1 MAIPE
6 SFLDELRARL
16 PLGAVVGRR
25 VQLRRVGRDLKGLCP
40 FHAEKTPS
48 FHVRE
53 DKGFYHCFGCGAHG
67 DAIRFVMN
75 TENLGFIDAVE
86 KLAAEAGLTV
96 PKPTPEAAAAAE
108 RHTSLA
114 GVAELAA
121 RHFSEALWRREGA
134 AALAYLRGRGLTDE
148 TIRRFG
154 LGWSGEGRGAIA
166 QALKGEG
173 VTGDDLVAVGL
184 LKQDDASRPPV
195 DLFFNRVMF
204 PIHDRRG
211 RVIGFGGR
219 IMGDGQPKYLNGPET
234 ALFSKRRTLYGL
246 HHARAAV
253 ASGAEVIAVEGYMD
267 VIALAQAGFGGAV
280 APLGTALTE
289 DHLAELWRLSPAP
302 VLCFDGDAAGSR
314 AALRTAE
321 LALPRVAV
329 GRTLKLAS
337 LPAGD
342 DPDTLVR
349 RGPEVFRAT
358 LAAARGLADAL
369 FDAACSTR
377 ATTPEGRA
385 GQRRKLEDLAAEVTD
400 ATLREEYRRHWRERW
415 FGEGKP
421 QRTGQKGRPN
431 GQRGQPAAATR
442 APRPALVPAR
452 AGAVRER
459 DVLALILSHPSLL
472 PEAEE
477 ALASLAFRSA
487 ACERLRAALVAEAE
501 TAFGLD
507 SAGLI
512 DHLDQM
518 DLREPLDAVLG
529 TRLSALPACTLP
541 GAAPAEAR
549 EAFFQALG
557 QLDPERLEA
566 EVAEARARLAAE
578 FTEANERRLIALVQ
592 AMDAASGAERDDPH
606 AASSRAANT

>member
-1 MAIPE
+1 VAIPE
-6 SFLDELRARL
+6 SFLDELRARV
-16 PLGAVVGRR
+16 PLAAVVGRR

-86 KLAAEAGLTV
+86 KLAAEAGMTV
-96 PKPTPEAAAAAE
+96 PKPTPEAAAAAA
-108 RHTSLA
+108 RQQGLFA
-114 GVAELAA
+114 VAEAAA
-121 RHFSEALWRREGA
+121 RHFAEALWRREGA

-154 LGWSGEGRGAIA
+154 LGWSGEGRGALA

-173 VTGDDLVAVGL
+173 IGADQLVAVGL
-184 LKQDDASRPPV
+184 MKQDDASRPPV

-219 IMGDGQPKYLNGPET
+219 ILGDGQPKYLNGPET
-234 ALFSKRRTLYGL
+234 QLFSKRRTLYGL

-253 ASGAEVIAVEGYMD
+253 AAGAELVAVEGYMD
-267 VIALAQAGFGGAV
+267 VIALVQAGFGGAV

-289 DHLAELWRLSPAP
+289 DHLAELWRLSPSP
-302 VLCFDGDAAGSR
+302 ILCFDGDAAGAR

-321 LALPRVAV
+321 LALPRIRAS
-329 GRTLKLAS
+329 RSLRIATL
-337 LPAGD
+337 PGGE

-349 RGPEVFRAT
+349 RGAEAFGGV
-358 LAAARGLADAL
+358 LQAARGLADAL
-369 FDAACSTR
+369 FEAVCGTR

-385 GQRRKLEDLAAEVTD
+385 AQRRRLEDLAGQIED
-400 ATLREEYRRHWRERW
+400 RTLREEYRRHWRERW
-415 FGEGKP
+415 FAA
-421 QRTGQKGRPN
+421 GRS
-431 GQRGQPAAATR
+431 AAAQKAAIAAR
-442 APRPALVPAR
+442 HPRPGLVPER

-477 ALASLAFRSA
+477 ALASLEFRSA

-501 TAFGLD
+501 AAFGLD

-512 DHLDQM
+512 DHLRRM

-541 GAAPAEAR
+541 GAAPADVR

-557 QLDPERLEA
+557 ALDPERLAA
-566 EVAEARARLAAE
+566 EIAEARARLAVD
-578 FTEANERRLIALVQ
+578 FTEANERRLVALVQ
-592 AMDAASGAERDDPH
+592 AQAAVAGAEHDAPQAARPH
-606 AASSRAANT
+606 AAHT

>member
-16 PLGAVVGRR
+16 PLASVVGRR

-75 TENLGFIDAVE
+75 TENLGFLDAVE
-86 KLAAEAGLTV
+86 KLAAEAGMTV
-96 PKPTPEAAAAAE
+96 PRPTPESAAAAA
-108 RHTSLA
+108 RQQGLSA
-114 GVAELAA
+114 VAEAAA
-121 RHFSEALWRREGA
+121 RHFAGSLWRREGA
-134 AALAYLRGRGLTDE
+134 SALAYLRGRGLADE

-173 VTGDDLVAVGL
+173 IGATELVAVGL
-184 LKQDDASRPPV
+184 MKQDDPSRPPV

-219 IMGDGQPKYLNGPET
+219 ILGDGHPKYLNGPET
-234 ALFSKRRTLYGL
+234 QLFSKRRTLYGL

-253 ASGAEVIAVEGYMD
+253 AAGAEAIAVEGYMD

-302 VLCFDGDAAGSR
+302 ILCFDGDAAGAR
-314 AALRTAE
+314 AAMRTAE
-321 LALPRVAV
+321 LALPRIGA
-329 GRTLKLAS
+329 GKSLKLAT
-337 LPAGD
+337 LPAGE

-349 RGPEVFRAT
+349 RGAEAFRAV
-358 LAAARGLADAL
+358 LDAAVGLADAL
-369 FDAACSTR
+369 FEAICGSRAA
-377 ATTPEGRA
+377 TPEGRA
-385 GQRRKLEDLAAEVTD
+385 AQRRKLEDLAAGIED
-400 ATLREEYRRHWRERW
+400 RALREEYRRHWRERW
-415 FGEGKP
+415 FASA
-421 QRTGQKGRPN
+421 RNRP
-431 GQRGQPAAATR
+431 GQRPTGPGR
-442 APRPALVPAR
+442 HVRPGLVPER

-477 ALASLAFRSA
+477 ALAALEFRTA

-501 TAFGLD
+501 AAFGLD

-512 DHLDQM
+512 DHLRRM
-518 DLREPLDAVLG
+518 DLREPLDAVFG
-529 TRLSALPACTLP
+529 SRLSALPACTLP
-541 GAAPAEAR
+541 GAAPAEVR
-549 EAFFQALG
+549 DAFFQALG
-557 QLDPERLEA
+557 ALDPGRLAA
-566 EVAEARARLAAE
+566 EIAEARARLAAE
-578 FTEANERRLIALVQ
+578 FTEANERRLVALVQ
-592 AMDAASGAERDDPH
+592 AQGAVASDEDDRPPAARGAH
-606 AASSRAANT
+606 IG

>member
-1 MAIPE
+1 VAIPE

-16 PLGAVVGRR
+16 PLASVVGRR

-86 KLAAEAGLTV
+86 KLASEAGMTV
-96 PKPTPEAAAAAE
+96 PKPTPEAAAAAA
-108 RHTSLA
+108 RQQGLSA
-114 GVAELAA
+114 VAEAAA
-121 RHFSEALWRREGA
+121 RHFAEALWRREGA

-166 QALKGEG
+166 QALKGDG
-173 VTGDDLVAVGL
+173 ITADQLVAVGL
-184 LKQDDASRPPV
+184 MKQDDASRPPV

-219 IMGDGQPKYLNGPET
+219 ILGDGQPKYLNGPET
-234 ALFSKRRTLYGL
+234 QLFSKRRTLYGL

-253 ASGAEVIAVEGYMD
+253 AAGAEVVAVEGYMD

-289 DHLAELWRLSPAP
+289 DHLAELWRLSPSP
-302 VLCFDGDAAGSR
+302 ILCFDGDAAGAR

-321 LALPRVAV
+321 LALPRVGA
-329 GRTLKLAS
+329 GRTLRLAT
-337 LPAGD
+337 LPAGE

-349 RGPEVFRAT
+349 RGVEAFRGV
-358 LAAARGLADAL
+358 LEAARGLADAL
-369 FDAACSTR
+369 FEAACGTR

-385 GQRRKLEDLAAEVTD
+385 AQRRRLEDLAGQVED
-400 ATLREEYRRHWRERW
+400 QTLREEYRRHWRERW
-415 FGEGKP
+415 FAA
-421 QRTGQKGRPN
+421 GRS
-431 GQRGQPAAATR
+431 AAAQKAASTAR
-442 APRPALVPAR
+442 HPRPGLVPER

-477 ALASLAFRSA
+477 ALAALEFQSA

-501 TAFGLD
+501 AAFGLD

-512 DHLDQM
+512 DHLRRM

-541 GAAPAEAR
+541 GAAPAEVR

-557 QLDPERLEA
+557 ALDPGRLAA
-566 EVAEARARLAAE
+566 EIAEARARLAVD
-578 FTEANERRLIALVQ
+578 FTEANERRLVALVQ
-592 AMDAASGAERDDPH
+592 AQGAVAGAEHDTPH
-606 AASSRAANT
+606 AARPRAAHT

>member
-6 SFLDELRARL
+6 GFLDELRARL
-16 PLGAVVGRR
+16 PLASVVGRR

-96 PKPTPEAAAAAE
+96 PKPTPEAAAAAA
-108 RHTSLA
+108 RQQGLSA
-114 GVAELAA
+114 VAEAAA
-121 RHFSEALWRREGA
+121 RHFAEALWRREGA
-134 AALAYLRGRGLTDE
+134 AALAYLRGRGLTDD

-173 VTGDDLVAVGL
+173 IGASELVAVGL
-184 LKQDDASRPPV
+184 MKQDDASRPPV

-219 IMGDGQPKYLNGPET
+219 ILGDGQPKYLNGPET
-234 ALFSKRRTLYGL
+234 QLFSKRRTLYGL

-253 ASGAEVIAVEGYMD
+253 ASGAEVVAVEGYMD
-267 VIALAQAGFGGAV
+267 VIALSQAGFGGAV

-289 DHLAELWRLSPAP
+289 DHLAELWRLAPSPI
-302 VLCFDGDAAGSR
+302 LCFDGDAAGAR

-321 LALPRVAV
+321 LALPRVGA
-329 GRTLKLAS
+329 GRTLRIAT
-337 LPAGD
+337 LPGGE

-349 RGPEVFRAT
+349 RGAEGFRAM
-358 LAAARGLADAL
+358 LDGARGLADAL
-369 FDAACSTR
+369 FDAACGTR
-377 ATTPEGRA
+377 ATTPEARAAQRRRLEELA
-385 GQRRKLEDLAAEVTD
+385 GQVEDQ
-400 ATLREEYRRHWRERW
+400 TLREEYRRHWRERW
-415 FGEGKP
+415 FAAGRRGAA
-421 QRTGQKGRPN
+421 RTPGATTRHLRP
-431 GQRGQPAAATR
+431 G
-442 APRPALVPAR
+442 LVPEQ

-477 ALASLAFRSA
+477 ALATLAFRSA
-487 ACERLRAALVAEAE
+487 ACERLRAALVVEAEA
-501 TAFGLD
+501 AFGLD

-512 DHLDQM
+512 DHLRQM

-529 TRLSALPACTLP
+529 TRLSTLPACTLP

-557 QLDPERLEA
+557 ALDPGRLAA
-566 EVAEARARLAAE
+566 EIAEARARLAVD
-578 FTEANERRLIALVQ
+578 FTEANERRLVALVHAQ
-592 AMDAASGAERDDPH
+592 GAVAGAEHDAPS
-606 AASSRAANT
+606 AAPPRAAHT

>member
-1 MAIPE
+1 VAIPE
-6 SFLDELRARL
+6 GFLDELRGRL

-40 FHAEKTPS
+40 FHSEKTAS

-67 DAIRFVMN
+67 DVIRFVMN

-86 KLAAEAGLTV
+86 KLAGEAGLSV

-108 RHTSLA
+108 RHTTLA

-121 RHFSEALWRREGA
+121 RHFAEALWRREGA
-134 AALAYLRGRGLTDE
+134 PALAYLRGRGLTDE

-173 VTGDDLVAVGL
+173 ITGDDLVAIGL
-184 LKQDDASRPPV
+184 MKQDDASRPPV

-219 IMGDGQPKYLNGPET
+219 IMGEGQPKYLNGPET

-289 DHLAELWRLSPAP
+289 DHLAELWRLSPSP
-302 VLCFDGDAAGSR
+302 ILCFDGDAAGSR

-329 GRTLKLAS
+329 GRTLKLAT

-349 RGPEVFRAT
+349 RGSEVFAAT
-358 LAAARGLADAL
+358 LGAARGLADAL

-385 GQRRKLEDLAAEVTD
+385 GQRRKLEDLAAAVTD

-415 FGEGKP
+415 FGERKP
-421 QRTGQKGRPN
+421 QKGSPRF
-431 GQRGQPAAATR
+431 QPAPAVR

-452 AGAVRER
+452 TGAARER

-477 ALASLAFRSA
+477 ALAALAFRST

-501 TAFGLD
+501 SAFGLD

-512 DHLDQM
+512 DHLRQM
-518 DLREPLDAVLG
+518 GLREPLDAVLG

-557 QLDPERLEA
+557 QLDPERLAA

-592 AMDAASGAERDDPH
+592 AMDAAAGTEPDGTGRGG
-606 AASSRAANT
+606 ASSPRALHT